1 MNDLRQLVYMQ
12 QCIDTNS
19 TKIKLE
25 YASDNMKMESN
36 VMKDIMTA
44 VSRGYGDMTAL
55 GINSE
60 GLRCIVRS
68 SHDAAYTSNISENIT
83 KEDINTESE
92 KLITRF
98 ISKIANKLFAG

>member
-1 MNDLRQLVYMQ
+1 MTCVNWFICNNVLIQ
-12 QCIDTNS
+12 I
-19 TKIKLE
+19 E

-55 GINSE
+55 GVNSE
-60 GLRCIVRS
+60 GVRCIVRS